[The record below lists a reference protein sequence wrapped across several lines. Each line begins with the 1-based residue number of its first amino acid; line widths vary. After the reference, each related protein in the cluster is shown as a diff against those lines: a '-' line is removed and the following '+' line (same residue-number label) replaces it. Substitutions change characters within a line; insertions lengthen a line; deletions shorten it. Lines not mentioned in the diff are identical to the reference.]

1 MKKRIVSLIFVLLL
15 VFSFAVF
22 AVSAMDYEEA
32 QSSDTDKDAQM
43 FDTAEDTSVNNAQP
57 GQLVVDG
64 ANILTNDQVFSLT
77 ELCEKLGEKNKCD
90 FVFVTVNSLNGKSE
104 TAYADDYYDYNG
116 YSKDGVLFLIAME
129 DRKWHITTTGK
140 CINKLND
147 SEQAAVM
154 EEAQPMLSS
163 GDYYNA
169 FVKIAQKMSYYMLP
183 HVSLIWIPLSLVI
196 GFVIALLI
204 MFAFKA
210 QLKTVALQ
218 RGAASY
224 VKQNSLNVTA
234 RRDNFL
240 YSTISRVAKPKES
253 SSTHTGSSGTS
264 HGGSSGSF

>member
-1 MKKRIVSLIFVLLL
+1 MKKRIISLIFALLL
-15 VFSFAVF
+15 VGSFSVF
-22 AVSAMDYEEA
+22 AVSAADYED
-32 QSSDTDKDAQM
+32 SDSLDIA
-43 FDTAEDTSVNNAQP
+43 ASTSVDNAQP

-64 ANILTNDQVFSLT
+64 ANLLTDSQILSLT

-116 YSKDGVLFLIAME
+116 YSKDGVLFLISME
-129 DRKWHITTTGK
+129 DRRWHITTTGK

-147 SEQAAVM
+147 SEQENIM
-154 EEAQPMLSS
+154 DEAQPMLSS

-169 FVKIAQKMSYYMLP
+169 FVKIAQKESYYMLP

-204 MFAFKA
+204 MLALKA
-210 QLKTVALQ
+210 QLKTVAMQ
-218 RGAASY
+218 KGAASY
-224 VKQNSLNVTA
+224 VKENSMNVRE

>member
-1 MKKRIVSLIFVLLL
+1 MKKRILSLIFALLL
-15 VFSFAVF
+15 VGSFAVF
-22 AVSAMDYEEA
+22 TVSAMNYEDI
-32 QSSDTDKDAQM
+32 QKVNTDEDNQEFDA
-43 FDTAEDTSVNNAQP
+43 FEDTSVNNAQP

-64 ANILTNDQVFSLT
+64 ANILTDDQVLSLT
-77 ELCEKLGEKNKCD
+77 ELCQNLGEKNKCD
-90 FVFVTVNSLNGKSE
+90 FVFVTVNSLNGKTE

-116 YSKDGVLFLIAME
+116 YCEDGVLFLISME
-129 DRKWHITTTGK
+129 DRRWHITTTGK

-147 SEQAAVM
+147 SEQEAVM
-154 EEAQPMLSS
+154 DEAQPMLKS

-169 FVKIAQKMSYYMLP
+169 FVTIAQKESYYMLP

-204 MFAFKA
+204 MLAFKA

-224 VKQNSLNVTA
+224 VKENSMNITA

-240 YSTISRVAKPKES
+240 YSTISRVAKPKEN